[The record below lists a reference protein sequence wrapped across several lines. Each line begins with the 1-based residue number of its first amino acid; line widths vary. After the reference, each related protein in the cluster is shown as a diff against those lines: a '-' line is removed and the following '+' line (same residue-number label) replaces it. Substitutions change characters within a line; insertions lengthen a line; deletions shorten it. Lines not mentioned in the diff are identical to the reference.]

1 MLRERAL
8 VNSSI
13 IVALT
18 ESHLK
23 AEILDAEI
31 HMEGFQI
38 FRADRTQ
45 GKKKGGVIVYLKN
58 EVANNAN
65 VLTAGSNGTV
75 EWMVLHLRKLNIVFI
90 TMYRPPS
97 CETDKF
103 KSILQI
109 ISNEIEK
116 LGTPSPT
123 VIICGDCNFPIIDW
137 NKMVPFGGSS
147 AARVQAEAFLEFNNE
162 HFLQQYVQEPTRVK
176 NILDLFLTNNPDVI
190 TEISV
195 CDTLMSDHK
204 VIIVGTNISLD
215 HESKMDTPSLSGVAA
230 LNFHHS
236 SINWDDIESDLM
248 NLNWSTI
255 FEGKNTEEMVI
266 RVQPKGSENLR
277 RQYTTKEKI

>member
-1 MLRERAL
+1 M
-8 VNSSI
+8 
-13 IVALT
+13 
-18 ESHLK
+18 
-23 AEILDAEI
+23 
-31 HMEGFQI
+31 
-38 FRADRTQ
+38 
-45 GKKKGGVIVYLKN
+45 
-58 EVANNAN
+58 
-65 VLTAGSNGTV
+65 
-75 EWMVLHLRKLNIVFI
+75 LHLRKLNIVFI

-147 AARVQAEAFLEFNNE
+147 AARVQAEAFLEFNDE

-215 HESKMDTPSLSGVAA
+215 YESKIYTPSLSGFAA

-266 RVQPKGSENLR
+266 ELNQKVLKICEDNIPLKKKFNKRKCNIPRDRRLLMKKRFKLNKKLGSSTVQEQKNRILRMLNDIELQIKCSHESEA
-277 RQYTTKEKI
+277 